1 MSFPT
6 RQLDYRCKLWE
17 LMVTYAKGTVFQC
30 GLIKYG
36 ESSLSKK
43 KKKVEKVRVPCTDD
57 RLPAAQIDIIK
68 QMHDHHTLCMPC
80 ETHST

>member
-1 MSFPT
+1 MLARTDQQVFVHGREQMGTYIFGSRMSFPT

-36 ESSLSKK
+36 ESSLSLKK
-43 KKKVEKVRVPCTDD
+43 NTKTRKSV
-57 RLPAAQIDIIK
+57 LPS
-68 QMHDHHTLCMPC
+68 L
-80 ETHST
+80 S